1 MPNPR
6 SLLVLAALALSL
18 SFSQKENYSQVLLS
32 DDFSQLPSGLIST
45 DEGAHTE
52 YHFLPLLNPHGN
64 WQVSSFYHD
73 KMSAR
78 AWRVMSHEGKK
89 VMAQATHYPVA
100 YTHPMVIA
108 GDSLWQDYRATVRFA
123 PQDTAQS
130 GLMFRYRNSRCYYF
144 FGVKGQKA
152 FIKMVRHATAF
163 HQAYEKILAEKPFT
177 GSRGQ
182 YLTATVTAEG
192 PNLTAT
198 IDGGPTLQATDST
211 YAKGKVGLMA
221 DAPTYYASVRVTATP
236 AAEKAYQ
243 AQVSHYQQQEKRLIA
258 ANPKM
263 VLWKKIS
270 TQGFGVGRNLRFGDL
285 DGDGQL
291 DVLVGQVVHHGP
303 SDSNSE
309 LSCLTAMTFDGKK
322 LWQTGQPDSWK
333 NHLTND
339 VAFQIHDLDGDG
351 KNEVIYCMNNE
362 IVVAE
367 GATGKVKYKTPTPRL
382 PADASPGGNAPILGD
397 CLYFADFRGTGH
409 DRDIVIKDR
418 YHYYWALDDKLN
430 VLWQG
435 QRNTG
440 HYPFAYDVD
449 GDGKDELAIGYSLL
463 GPDGKVIFS
472 LDKDMKDH
480 ADGVAIVQYKP
491 GGPLTMLNAASDE
504 GMFFADMQGNVLKHH
519 FLGHVQNPAVANF
532 RDDLPGLESV
542 SINFWGNQG
551 IIHFYDAEGR
561 VYHDFEPVQHGSMM
575 LPVNWTGRSEEF
587 FVLSPNVEQGGLFDG
602 WGRRVVAFPDDG
614 HPDLCNAVLDLT
626 GDGRE
631 EIVVWDAQEIWVYTQ
646 DDSPKKGRLYQ
657 PTKNPLYNYSNYQ
670 TTVSLPGWS
679 DAKSSKK

>member
-1 MPNPR
+1 MRNFNNFLP
-6 SLLVLAALALSL
+6 LLILALL
-18 SFSQKENYSQVLLS
+18 LAFSPKENYSETLLS
-32 DDFSQLPSGLIST
+32 DDFSQHPSGLLST
-45 DEGAHTE
+45 SEGAHTE
-52 YHFLPLLNPHGN
+52 YHFLPGLVPRGN

-73 KMSAR
+73 KESER
-78 AWRVMSHEGKK
+78 AWRVMTHEGQK
-89 VMAQATHYPVA
+89 VMAQTTHYPLNF
-100 YTHPMVIA
+100 THPMVVA
-108 GDSLWQDYRATVRFA
+108 GDSLWQDYRVSLRFA

-144 FGVKGQKA
+144 FGVKNKKA
-152 FIKMVRHATAF
+152 FIKVVRHATAF
-163 HQAYEKILAEKPFT
+163 RKPYEKILAEKPFAGT
-177 GSRGQ
+177 PGK
-182 YLTATVTAEG
+182 YLDATVTVEG
-192 PNLTAT
+192 SRITAT
-198 IDGGPTLQATDST
+198 LDGQLTLEASDDT

-221 DAPTYYASVRVTATP
+221 DAPTYYQKVEVTATP
-236 AAEKAYQ
+236 AAKKAYESR
-243 AQVSHYQQQEKRLIA
+243 VKYHQEQENRLIA

-270 TQGFGVGRNLRFGDL
+270 TEGFGVGRNLRFGDL

-291 DVLVGQVVHHGP
+291 DVLIGQVTHHGP
-303 SDSNSE
+303 KDNNSE

-322 LWQTGQPDSWK
+322 LWQTGQPDAWK
-333 NHLTND
+333 DHLTND

-351 KNEVIYCMNNE
+351 KSEVVYCMNRE

-367 GATGKVKYKTPTPRL
+367 GATGKVKYKVPTPKL
-382 PADASPGGNAPILGD
+382 PADARTDANAPVLGD
-397 CLYFADFRGTGH
+397 CLYFADFRGTGR
-409 DRDIVIKDR
+409 DQDIVIKDR
-418 YHYYWALDDKLN
+418 YRYYWAFDDKLN
-430 VLWQG
+430 PLWHG

-440 HYPFAYDVD
+440 HYPFAYDID

-463 GPDGKVIFS
+463 GPDGREIFS
-472 LDKDMKDH
+472 LDKDLKDH

-491 GGPLTMLNAASDE
+491 NGPLTMLNAASDE
-504 GMFFADMQGNVLKHH
+504 GMFFANMQGHVLKHH
-519 FLGHVQNPAVANF
+519 YLGHVQNPAVANF

-561 VYHDFEPVQHGSMM
+561 ILHDFEPVQHGSMM

-587 FVLSPNVEQGGLFDG
+587 FVLSPNVMQGGLFDG
-602 WGRRVVAFPDDG
+602 RGRRVVAFPDDG

-631 EIVVWDAQEIWVYTQ
+631 EIVVWNAHEIWVYTQ
-646 DDSPKKGRLYQ
+646 DDNPKKGKLYR
-657 PTKNPLYNYSNYQ
+657 PVKNPLYNYSNYQ

-679 DAKSSKK
+679 EK